1 MHREQRDQTHHYLQ
15 SRGIGRALFAD
26 PANITWLSGV
36 PQPWRAGSFLY
47 AGGPSLLWYEDG
59 HYTLIIMD
67 GHAGA
72 AGDFAAQPD
81 CTMMT
86 YQGYAYLEQPA
97 GAHLLLAALIEV
109 TRGTGRATLGV
120 EMQAVP
126 AAMFAGVMAEQPPA
140 VNVVPIDGWLVPM
153 RMIRTG
159 EEIAIMRQNFDL
171 ITQAQAVCPTAVQP
185 GRTELDVWH
194 AIQTSLQSAAGETLF
209 LGNDCT
215 VGRRGGGPAQAVE
228 IVAGDSFIVDLS
240 TIWRGYWSDS
250 CVTYYATE
258 PTRDQVKMHRA
269 AADALDLAISLA
281 RPGAV
286 CRIIDQKV
294 RSFLS
299 GRGYPTYPHHTGHGI
314 GVVGHEAPRV
324 TPHSNEQLQPG
335 MVIMLE
341 PGIYEPGVTGVRL
354 EHAVLISE
362 SGPEL
367 LTNYDLNIPA

>member
-1 MHREQRDQTHHYLQ
+1 MHREQRDQTHQYLQ
-15 SRGIGRALFAD
+15 SHGIGRALLAD

-59 HYTLIIMD
+59 HYTLIMMD
-67 GHAGA
+67 GHAAA
-72 AGDFAAQPD
+72 AGNFAAQPD
-81 CTMMT
+81 CTLIT
-86 YQGYAYLEQPA
+86 YTGYAYLEQPA
-97 GAHLLLAALIEV
+97 GARLLLEALREV
-109 TRGTGRATLGV
+109 VRGSGQATLGV

-126 AAMFAGVMAEQPPA
+126 AAILEGILAEQPPA
-140 VNVVPIDGWLVPM
+140 VNVVPIDGGLVPM
-153 RMIRTG
+153 RMIRTA
-159 EEIAIMRQNFDL
+159 EEIAIMRQNFEL
-171 ITQAQAVCPTAVQP
+171 IAQAQAVCPMAVQP

-194 AIQTSLQSAAGETLF
+194 AIHTALQSAAGETLF

-215 VGRRGGGPAQAVE
+215 VGRRGGGPAQAVK
-228 IVAGDSFIVDLS
+228 IMAGDSFIVDLS
-240 TIWRGYWSDS
+240 TIWQGYWSDS

-258 PTRDQVKMHRA
+258 PTPEQAKMHRA
-269 AADALDLAISLA
+269 TADALDLAISLA
-281 RPGAV
+281 RPGAI
-286 CRIIDQKV
+286 CRDIDQAV
-294 RSFLS
+294 RRFLS

-324 TPHSNEQLQPG
+324 TPHSTERLEPG

-354 EHAVLISE
+354 EHAVLIGE

-367 LTNYDLNIPA
+367 LTHYDLNLPD